1 MGFMLTQR
9 SIEANPKKCKAII
22 DMCNPNNVK
31 EVQRLVGRLTAI
43 ARFLSKL
50 ADKTKPM
57 VNLLK
62 KSAKFERNETCQQNF
77 DQVKQLLATPPILN
91 KPRSRL
97 PC

>member
-1 MGFMLTQR
+1 LGFMLTQR

-31 EVQRLVGRLTAI
+31 EVQRLVGRLTTI
-43 ARFLSKL
+43 AHFLSKL

-62 KSAKFERNETCQQNF
+62 KSAKFE
-77 DQVKQLLATPPILN
+77 
-91 KPRSRL
+91 
-97 PC
+97 